1 MEQIHLDALLE
12 EKTSE
17 KKGTKYYVITISLTD
32 NYKKQVFLDPAEV
45 ELIKL
50 LYQNNQF

>member
-1 MEQIHLDALLE
+1 MEPIYLDAALE

-17 KKGTKYYVITISLTD
+17 KKGTKYYVVTISLTD
-32 NYKKQVFLDPAEV
+32 SVKKQVFLEPAEV

-50 LYQNNQF
+50 VYSKGK

>member
-1 MEQIHLDALLE
+1 MEQIYLDAVLE

-17 KKGTKYYVITISLTD
+17 KKGTKYYVITVTLTD
-32 NYKKQVFLDPAEV
+32 NVKKQVFLDPAEV

-50 LYQNNQF
+50 VYKSK

>member
-1 MEQIHLDALLE
+1 MENIYLDALLE
-12 EKTSE
+12 EKTSS

-32 NYKKQVFLDPAEV
+32 NVKKQVFLEPAEV

-50 LYQNNQF
+50 VYQNNK

>member
-1 MEQIHLDALLE
+1 MEPIYLDAVLE

-17 KKGTKYYVITISLTD
+17 KKGTKYYVITVILTD
-32 NYKKQVFLDPAEV
+32 NVKKQVFLDPAEV

-50 LYQNNQF
+50 VHKTK

>member
-1 MEQIHLDALLE
+1 MEPIYLDAVLE

-17 KKGTKYYVITISLTD
+17 KKGTKYYVITVTLTD
-32 NYKKQVFLDPAEV
+32 NVKKQVFLDPAEV

-50 LYQNNQF
+50 VYKSK